1 VNGAPGPRRILI
13 VEDNEKNL
21 KLVRDIL
28 LAIGYETLEARNA
41 ESGVALATT
50 ELPDLVLMDIGLPDV
65 DGVTAL
71 GRLRAD
77 ARTSSIR
84 VVALTAYAMADDRE
98 RLLGAGF
105 DGYLQKPINV
115 RAFPK
120 LIEDMLR
127 LERPEVI
134 A

>member
-1 VNGAPGPRRILI
+1 MTGAPGPRRILI

>member
-1 VNGAPGPRRILI
+1 MNGAPGPRRILI

>member
-1 VNGAPGPRRILI
+1 MNGAPGPRRILI

-41 ESGVALATT
+41 ESGVALATS

>member
-1 VNGAPGPRRILI
+1 VTGAPGPRRILI